1 MKSGKVASVPFLVF
15 WLLPYV
21 LKLTSL
27 YFKYKK
33 SCDFFFSVLYLKIH
47 IFNIKYNYLPGP
59 TTSKMLLFISSLL

>member
-1 MKSGKVASVPFLVF
+1 MKSGKVALVPFLVF

-33 SCDFFFSVLYLKIH
+33 SCDFIFFQFYIKKSTYL
-47 IFNIKYNYLPGP
+47 
-59 TTSKMLLFISSLL
+59 T